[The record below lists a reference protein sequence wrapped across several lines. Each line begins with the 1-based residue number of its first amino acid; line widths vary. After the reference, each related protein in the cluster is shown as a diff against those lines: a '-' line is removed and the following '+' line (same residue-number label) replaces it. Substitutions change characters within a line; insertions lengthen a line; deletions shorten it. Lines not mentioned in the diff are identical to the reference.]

1 MKKSNST
8 AHIVLIILGIIF
20 ISLSAFHT
28 GLWFD
33 ESYSVAIAKHSFSE
47 IWTITGSDVHPPVYY
62 WLIHIVYLIFGNNIL
77 MFRLFSVLSIVILG
91 ILGFTHI
98 RKDFGEKT
106 RNVFLVLCIFLTT
119 NACI

>member
-1 MKKSNST
+1 MKKSQGV

-47 IWTITGSDVHPPVYY
+47 IWTITGGDVHPPVYY
-62 WLIHIVYLIFGNNIL
+62 WLLHIVYLIFGNNIL
-77 MFRLFSVLSIVILG
+77 MFRLFSVLAIAILG
-91 ILGFTHI
+91 ILGYTHI
-98 RKDFGEKT
+98 RKDFGEKA
-106 RNVFLVLCIFLTT
+106 RNVLFVLFILLTT
-119 NACI
+119 YASI